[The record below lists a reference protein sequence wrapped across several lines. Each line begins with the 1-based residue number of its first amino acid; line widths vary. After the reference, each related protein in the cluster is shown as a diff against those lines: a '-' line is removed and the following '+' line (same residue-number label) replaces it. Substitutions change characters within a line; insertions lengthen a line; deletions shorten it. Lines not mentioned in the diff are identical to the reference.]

1 MLPLIKS
8 YARAMLWALV
18 IGFVI
23 YNLALKMDSLKSA
36 VASAG
41 FAITALLGKGNSSIQ
56 SWGGET
62 SKEILDQHLFI
73 FFSILSVFFAYLSVS
88 SS

>member
-23 YNLALKMDSLKSA
+23 YNIALKMDSLKSA
-36 VASAG
+36 ASAG